1 MKYEYDKEGD
11 ILLIKLREGKLEFG
25 EQEGNIITHYD
36 SEYKPIEIEIL
47 DASKT
52 TLEMLETIFKSIKS
66 TKETA

>member
-1 MKYEYDKEGD
+1 MKYEYDREGD

-36 SEYKPIEIEIL
+36 REYKPMEIEIL

-52 TLEMLETIFKSIKS
+52 TLKMLETIFKSIEK
-66 TKETA
+66 TV